1 MTMIRTILNLII
13 ITLLVGCGTK
23 SNSTTDKGIS
33 DAQTDTN
40 KIENAIQEIET
51 KQNKIVDKNQV
62 KFPKSTIGDTLSYY
76 LNQKNNIPPDLYK
89 SIFNHELSDID
100 KAYMR
105 EIKVSVDSMIP
116 VIIAFKTVE
125 SDREKEY
132 VDLHLF
138 DYNWTLLKSL
148 SVDYEMHWDL
158 FRQEYRF
165 LNDSIFEIYKYEGL
179 SYENDSNVKTTLN
192 IKLDKF
198 KILDTLNIKIDTLS
212 HY

>member
-1 MTMIRTILNLII
+1 MIKTILNLII
-13 ITLLVGCGTK
+13 ITFLVSCGTK
-23 SNSTTDKGIS
+23 SNSTSDKENS
-33 DAQTDTN
+33 DIKTDTN
-40 KIENAIQEIET
+40 KIENVIQEPEL
-51 KQNKIVDKNQV
+51 KQNKKVDKKLIN
-62 KFPKSTIGDTLSYY
+62 FPKSKIADTLNYY

-89 SIFNHELSDID
+89 SIFNQELSDID
-100 KAYMR
+100 KAYVK
-105 EIKVSVDSMIP
+105 EIKVPIDSMVP

-132 VDLHLF
+132 VDLHIF

-148 SVDYEMHWDL
+148 SVDFEMHWDL

-198 KILDTLNIKIDTLS
+198 KVLDTLNIEIDTLS
-212 HY
+212 H

>member
-1 MTMIRTILNLII
+1 MIRAILNLII

-23 SNSTTDKGIS
+23 SNSTSDKDNS
-33 DAQTDTN
+33 HSRTDTS
-40 KIENAIQEIET
+40 KIENAITESETQE
-51 KQNKIVDKNQV
+51 NKIVDKRQI
-62 KFPKSTIGDTLSYY
+62 KFPKSKVADTLNYY
-76 LNQKNNIPPDLYK
+76 LNQKNNIPFDLYK
-89 SIFNHELSDID
+89 SIFNQELSDID
-100 KAYMR
+100 KAYIK
-105 EIKVSVDSMIP
+105 EIKAPIDSMIP

-132 VDLHLF
+132 VDLHIF
-138 DYNWTLLKSL
+138 DFNWTLLKSV

-179 SYENDSNVKTTLN
+179 SYENDSNVKTTLK

-198 KILDTLNIKIDTLS
+198 KILDTLIIKTDTLS
-212 HY
+212 H